1 MFLRATKRFKD
12 GKVHC
17 YWSMVENVRVG
28 RRVFQRQALYLG
40 ELNDSQRE
48 EWQRA
53 VKAFDENGKARQLKL
68 FPEDLAPETDD
79 GTVVRIRM
87 DRLTVRNTRNW
98 GEVWL
103 GRELWDKLALDE
115 FWIPRLGPSRKG
127 TDWLAIMKAI
137 VLYRFTDP
145 GSELRMHSNWLAN
158 TAVEELVGPGA
169 LTGRSTLYSCLDR
182 VIWSSDEWRKPRG
195 ERKGSFKDEFFY
207 FLRDR
212 WAGLFGSTCD
222 VVLFDLTST
231 YFEVDGTKA
240 LESDLQ
246 RYGYSRDKR
255 GDCLQ
260 VVIALVLT
268 PDGFPLAYEVMPGNT
283 SDRETQMPFIRR
295 LEEKY
300 GKIGSLWL
308 MDRGVPSEKTLKE
321 MREGGYRYLVG
332 APRGHL
338 KVLGDRL
345 KRTDWQNVQ
354 EGVDVKMAKADDVTA
369 KDADGKEKTTPGD
382 TFVLTRSAARSLKET
397 SMRAKRIRGAMKT
410 LFRLD
415 ERIGRAKWRKAEPS
429 KRELT
434 RDELIRRLAVAGS
447 KAGGSWKMISITIP
461 KEGEK
466 VTPETFKWK
475 LDWER
480 IREARA
486 NDEGTYLLRTNLPEC
501 DPKTLWKRYMI
512 QGEIEYAFRE
522 LKNDLGLR
530 PVYHQLDDRI
540 EAHIFTAFMALC
552 LLQTLRA
559 IAREHAPGLT
569 PRQIIDKFRSVK
581 MVDVVMPTT
590 DGRIITLPRYVE
602 PKQDLAI
609 LLDQLGLTLPAQPPP
624 KISNEA
630 VEATKTT
637 V

>member
-12 GKVHC
+12 GKAHY
-17 YWSMVENVRVG
+17 YWSLVESVRVG

-40 ELNDSQRE
+40 ELNDSQRA
-48 EWQRA
+48 EWQRT
-53 VKAFDENGKARQLKL
+53 VEAFDENGKPHQMKL
-68 FPEDLAPETDD
+68 FPENRAPGTDD
-79 GTVVRIRM
+79 DSVVRIRT
-87 DRLTVRNTRNW
+87 DRLVVKNLRNW

-103 GRELWDKLALDE
+103 GTVLWDKLGLDD
-115 FWIPRLGPSRKG
+115 FWKARLSSSRKG
-127 TDWLAIMKAI
+127 TDWLSIMKAI

-145 GSELRMHSNWLAN
+145 GSELRMHSNWMAN
-158 TAVEELVGPGA
+158 TAIEELIGSGA

-182 VIWSSDEWRKPRG
+182 VIWQSDEWRKPRA
-195 ERKGSFKDEFFY
+195 ERRNSFKDELFY
-207 FLRDR
+207 YLRDR

-231 YFEVDGTKA
+231 YFEVDGSKA
-240 LESDLQ
+240 LESELQ

-260 VVIALVLT
+260 VVVALVLT

-283 SDRETQMPFIRR
+283 NDRETQMPFIKK
-295 LEEKY
+295 LEAKY
-300 GKIGSLWL
+300 GR
-308 MDRGVPSEKTLKE
+308 MDRGVPTEKTLRA
-321 MREGGYRYLVG
+321 MREGGYKYLVG

-345 KRTDWQNVQ
+345 AKAEWQNVQ
-354 EGVDVKMAKADDVTA
+354 DGISVKVARLDSEAGTSANGTV
-369 KDADGKEKTTPGD
+369 GESSGD
-382 TFVLTRSAARSLKET
+382 TFVLTRSTARSLKET
-397 SMRAKRIRGAMKT
+397 SMRVKKLRGAMRT
-410 LFRLD
+410 LFAVD
-415 ERIGRAKWRKAEPS
+415 ERIGRVRWRKAGPV
-429 KRELT
+429 KRELS
-434 RDELIRRLAVAGS
+434 RDELLKRLAVAEA
-447 KAGGSWKMISITIP
+447 KAGRAWKMISITLP
-461 KEGEK
+461 KEGQK
-466 VTPETFKWK
+466 VTPETFHWH
-475 LDWER
+475 LDWDR
-480 IREARA
+480 IDEARA

-552 LLQTLRA
+552 LFQTLRA

-569 PRQIIDKFRSVK
+569 PRQIVEKFRTVK

-590 DGRIITLPRYVE
+590 DHRIVTLPRYIE
-602 PKQDLAI
+602 PKKDVAI
-609 LLDQLGLTLPAQPPP
+609 LLDSLGLTLPEQPPP
-624 KISNEA
+624 KVSAEA
-630 VEATKTT
+630 VETA
-637 V
+637 

>member
-12 GKVHC
+12 GKVHH
-17 YWSMVENVRVG
+17 YWSMVESVRVG
-28 RRVFQRQALYLG
+28 RRVFQRRALYLG

-48 EWQRA
+48 GWQRA
-53 VKAFDENGKARQLKL
+53 VEAFDERGDVRQLKL
-68 FPEDLAPETDD
+68 FPEDRAPETDD
-79 GTVVRIRM
+79 GRVVRIRM
-87 DRLTVRNTRNW
+87 DELTVRNVRNW

-103 GRELWDKLALDE
+103 GTELWDKLGLDG
-115 FWIPRLGPSRKG
+115 FWASRLPPSRKG

-137 VLYRFTDP
+137 VMYRLTDP
-145 GSELRMHSNWLAN
+145 GSELDMHASWLAT

-169 LTGRSTLYSCLDR
+169 LTGLSTLYNCLDR
-182 VIWSSDEWRKPRG
+182 VMWPTEEWKKPRG
-195 ERKGSFKDEFFY
+195 GRDPALSFKDDLFF

-240 LESDLQ
+240 LDSDLQ
-246 RYGYSRDKR
+246 RHGYSRDRR

-283 SDRETQMPFIRR
+283 SDKETQMLFIRK
-295 LEEKY
+295 LEAKY
-300 GKIGSLWL
+300 GKIGNLWM
-308 MDRGVPSEKTLKE
+308 MDRGVPTEETLGE
-321 MREGGYRYLVG
+321 MRKSGYKYLVG
-332 APRGHL
+332 APRGNL
-338 KVLGDRL
+338 KAIGKKLDEVP
-345 KRTDWQNVQ
+345 WEQVQ
-354 EGVDVKMAKADDVTA
+354 DGISVKVAKAD
-369 KDADGKEKTTPGD
+369 GSGD
-382 TFVLTRSAARSLKET
+382 TFVLTKSTARSLKET
-397 SMRAKRIRGAMKT
+397 AMRVKKIRGAMKT
-410 LFRLD
+410 LRAID
-415 ERIGRAKWRKAEPS
+415 ERLGRSKWRRAEPS
-429 KRELT
+429 KRELG
-434 RDELIRRLAVAGS
+434 RDELIARLAVAKA
-447 KAGGSWKMISITIP
+447 KAGRAWKMIDVRIP
-461 KEGEK
+461 KEGDK
-466 VTPETFKWK
+466 VTAESFSWK
-475 LDWER
+475 LDWTR

-486 NDEGTYLLRTNLPEC
+486 EDEGTYLLRTNLPEC
-501 DPKTLWKRYMI
+501 DPKTLWRKYMV

-530 PVYHQLDDRI
+530 PVYHQLEDRI

-569 PRQIIDKFRSVK
+569 PRQIIEKFRTVK

-590 DGRIITLPRYVE
+590 DGRTITLPRYVE
-602 PKQDLAI
+602 PKKDVAI
-609 LLDQLGLTLPAQPPP
+609 LLDRLGLTLPAQPPP
-624 KISNEA
+624 KVSGSLA
-630 VEATKTT
+630 DAAKTK